1 MVLMHIHPYDGPM
14 AKQKTDGHTPLRPLR
29 IPDDEWEAFG
39 QLVGDR
45 NRTQAVREFI
55 RWRLRWP
62 ASKQPERATEQIGGP
77 GITSKSKQ
85 EGE

>member
-1 MVLMHIHPYDGPM
+1 M
-14 AKQKTDGHTPLRPLR
+14 AKQKTEGHTPLRPLR

-62 ASKQPERATEQIGGP
+62 GNSQPARAPEQIGGP
-77 GITSKSKQ
+77 GISSKNE
-85 EGE
+85 EGEG